1 MSVKGEI
8 YVLCVCVFVFSFIYC
23 WVFISCLVSWNKC
36 TSCEVLDPLLSIQ
49 KQCVFWN
56 WAHSKMRIF
65 IINLHC
71 FPFPSKITFPLSFS
85 FFLSLNSLYFYVN
98 IFFFSLQLEDLL
110 SPFWPLVLY
119 VPEENHITSLILSCN
134 LLFIFHLFGSF
145 FSLALLT
152 SFHNLS
158 TPPVCLDVLCH
169 SLTFFLNSLHFLIQT
184 YWPVLDS
191 L

>member
-98 IFFFSLQLEDLL
+98 IFFFFSAARGPSVSFLTSCSLCTWRKSYYLSYPLL
-110 SPFWPLVLY
+110 QSSFHFPPFWIFFFPCTF
-119 VPEENHITSLILSCN
+119 N
-134 LLFIFHLFGSF
+134 FI
-145 FSLALLT
+145 
-152 SFHNLS
+152 
-158 TPPVCLDVLCH
+158 P
-169 SLTFFLNSLHFLIQT
+169 
-184 YWPVLDS
+184 
-191 L
+191 